1 MISLMTVLGRK
12 MRDKNS
18 IAALSGKS
26 NTKSLKTLELFAGGG
41 GMALGA
47 SHAGY
52 ESILALE
59 YEKNSCA
66 TLRLNSP
73 LLFESTE
80 PLVHEGDVRKF
91 IPDPNLHKIDLLL
104 GGPPCQP
111 FSIGGHKKGFD
122 DSRDLFPEYIRILTS
137 LRPKAFLIE
146 NVKGITAKRFSDY
159 LNFIHLQLRY
169 VDVLPKKTDTWE
181 GHYKKLLKVSDSNLA
196 STYTVQSR
204 VLNAVNYGV
213 PQSRERLF
221 IIGFRSDLNIQWKWP
236 EATHSKE
243 ALLYSMYVDQ
253 SYSKRHKIPKID
265 VPSELSTAVR
275 QMERMGKPAT
285 HPHQTVRDAL
295 IGLPIPTPNKP
306 HPKFHNHIGVDGARS
321 YPGHTG
327 SYIDLPAKTLKAG
340 VHGCPGGEN
349 MVLYPDGKVRYFSV
363 REAARMQ
370 TFPDDYVFVG
380 SRSECMRQIGNA
392 VPVQLATVLTTAIQK
407 NILEPMN
414 SKKTVK
420 TASMLQEQSSLLGN
434 SP

>member
-1 MISLMTVLGRK
+1 
-12 MRDKNS
+12 MRDKKS
-18 IAALSGKS
+18 IASLSDHTNYK
-26 NTKSLKTLELFAGGG
+26 KLKTLELFAGGG

-47 SHAGY
+47 RFSGY

-59 YEKNSCA
+59 YEKNSCS

-73 LLFESTE
+73 LLFESSE
-80 PLVHEGDVRKF
+80 PLVHEGDVREF
-91 IPDPNLHKIDLLL
+91 IPDPKVHNIDLLL

-122 DSRDLFPEYIRILTS
+122 DSRDLFPEYIRILS
-137 LRPKAFLIE
+137 NLKPKAFLIE

-169 VDVLPKKTDTWE
+169 VDILPKKSDTWE
-181 GHYKKLLKVSDSNLA
+181 GHYKKLLKVNGSPHS
-196 STYTVQSR
+196 SSYTVQSTI
-204 VLNAVNYGV
+204 LNAVNYGV
-213 PQSRERLF
+213 PQSRERVF
-221 IIGFRSDLNIQWKWP
+221 IIGFRSDLNIEWKWP
-236 EATHSKE
+236 KETHSKE

-253 SYSKRHKIPKID
+253 SYSKNHKISSMKTP
-265 VPSELSTAVR
+265 PELAPIINKL
-275 QMERMGKPAT
+275 ERMGKPNT
-285 HPHQTVRDAL
+285 LPHKTVRDAL
-295 IGLPIPTPNKP
+295 IGLPVPTMDKP
-306 HPKFHNHIGVDGARS
+306 HPKFHNHKGIDGARS

-327 SYIDLPAKTLKAG
+327 SYLDLPAKTLKAG

-392 VPVQLATVLTTAIQK
+392 VPVELAKVLTGSIKRHLT
-407 NILEPMN
+407 E
-414 SKKTVK
+414 SKELKKSVK
-420 TASMLQEQSSLLGN
+420 RISAPHEQLSLLDY

>member
-1 MISLMTVLGRK
+1 MIDLNDSGSK
-12 MRDKNS
+12 MRDKSS
-18 IAALSGKS
+18 IASLSSIKS
-26 NTKSLKTLELFAGGG
+26 SKKLKTLELFAGGG

-47 SHAGY
+47 KLAGY
-52 ESILALE
+52 NSILALE

-73 LLFESTE
+73 LLFESDT
-80 PLVHEGDVRKF
+80 PHVHEGDVRKF
-91 IPDPNLHKIDLLL
+91 IPDPKTHGIDLLL

-122 DSRDLFPEYIRILTS
+122 DSRDLFPEYIRILAA
-137 LRPKAFLIE
+137 LNPKAFLIE

-169 VDVLPKKTDTWE
+169 VDILPKKNDTWE
-181 GHYKKLLKVSDSNLA
+181 GHYKRLLKVSGTSHLP
-196 STYTVQSR
+196 SYIVQSKI
-204 VLNAVNYGV
+204 LNAVNYGV
-213 PQSRERLF
+213 PQSRERVF
-221 IIGFRSDLNIQWKWP
+221 IIGFRSDLNVEWKWP

-243 ALLYSMYVDQ
+243 ALLYSMYVDK
-253 SYSKRHKIPKID
+253 SYSKRHKMPVMEI
-265 VPSELSTAVR
+265 PSELISTVR
-275 QMERMGKPAT
+275 KLERMEKPKT
-285 HPHQTVRDAL
+285 LPHKTVRDAL
-295 IGLPIPTPNKP
+295 LGLPVPTMNKP
-306 HPKFHNHIGVDGARS
+306 HAKFHNHIGIDGARS

-327 SYIDLPAKTLKAG
+327 SYLDLPAKTLKAG

-370 TFPDDYVFVG
+370 TFPDDYIFVG

-392 VPVQLATVLTTAIQK
+392 VPVELAKVLTDAIQNHLLKVK
-407 NILEPMN
+407 NSTKSVNKITN
-414 SKKTVK
+414 Q
-420 TASMLQEQSSLLGN
+420 AEQLSLLAN